1 MRVRILLLITDL
13 EAGGAPL
20 IVKELACGLNRGLFC
35 DGKLA
40 FDVSV
45 ACLGGDGEVAKQ
57 LRENSIPVY
66 CLGASNC
73 RDWKVGFQLGHLIG
87 KLKPHILHCH
97 LMHAN
102 IVGRI
107 VGRIMGVRR
116 IVTSI
121 HTAEGGKRWHLIA
134 ENITCRL
141 SDSTVCVSESVRKHA
156 QEQSHIPAGRLCVI
170 NNGVDYDRF
179 ANARSY
185 EPEKLG
191 IPDGWGKDK
200 TKLIFVGRCDPVKCI
215 DKLILS
221 VAQLSSRHDV
231 GLLIVGDG
239 PERSSLERLSIE
251 LGVSDRCVFMGMRN
265 DVERILKYADIMVMP
280 SRWEGLSVSALE
292 AMACGVPLVANRV
305 PGLSDSIEDKRTG
318 LLVEP
323 GDNLALNA
331 AIEKLITEP
340 AYARQLAHNAQ
351 EHIRKFFTLDKMVDR
366 HVQLYKKLLSL
377 EKL

>member
-156 QEQSHIPAGRLCVI
+156 QEQSHILAGRLCVI

-239 PERSSLERLSIE
+239 PERSALERLSIE

-265 DVERILKYADIMVMP
+265 DVDRILKYAEIMVMH
-280 SRWEGLSVSALE
+280 SR
-292 AMACGVPLVANRV
+292 
-305 PGLSDSIEDKRTG
+305 
-318 LLVEP
+318 
-323 GDNLALNA
+323 
-331 AIEKLITEP
+331 
-340 AYARQLAHNAQ
+340 
-351 EHIRKFFTLDKMVDR
+351 
-366 HVQLYKKLLSL
+366 
-377 EKL
+377 

>member
-1 MRVRILLLITDL
+1 MKARILLLITDL

-20 IVKELACGLNRGLFC
+20 IVQELACGLNRGPFC
-35 DGKLA
+35 NGQLS

-45 ACLGGDGEVAKQ
+45 ACLGGDGEVARQ
-57 LRENSIPVY
+57 LKEQAIPVY
-66 CLGASNC
+66 CLGARNC
-73 RDWKVGFQLGHLIG
+73 RDWKVVFRLGQLVG
-87 KLKPHILHCH
+87 KLRPHILHCH

-102 IVGRI
+102 VAGRI
-107 VGRIMGVRR
+107 TGGIMGVRR

-134 ENITCRL
+134 ENLTCRL
-141 SDSTVCVSESVRKHA
+141 SDSIVCVSESVRKHT
-156 QEQSHIPAGRLCVI
+156 QEQSHIPASRLYVI

-179 ANARSY
+179 ANAPSC
-185 EPEKLG
+185 EPERLG
-191 IPDGWGKDK
+191 IPANWGKDK

-215 DKLILS
+215 DRLISS

-239 PERSSLERLSIE
+239 PERGFLESLSVE

-265 DVERILKYADIMVMP
+265 DVEKILRCADIMVMP

-292 AMACGVPLVANRV
+292 AMAGGVLLVANRV
-305 PGLSDSIEDKRTG
+305 PGLSDLIEDKCTG

-323 GDNLALNA
+323 GDDSSLIA

-351 EHIRKFFTLDKMVDR
+351 EHIRKFFTVDKMVDC
-366 HVQLYKKLLSL
+366 HVQLYKKLLSPHRR
-377 EKL
+377 